1 MPKLLSI
8 KPVIKTI
15 MSNKND
21 SFSFENDPGKLEDKD
36 DTDFTFA
43 DIPVL
48 GNDKKKDA
56 FSLDQISD
64 ENQDNPSLASFE
76 NLLSEAPQ
84 ADGNGDET
92 QDEENSDKFDA
103 SASTIDVQRVIN
115 ARDIKKKKKIILI
128 LGLVGGFV
136 ALIIVGTMIV
146 LPIISPPEKD
156 KDEMTPEEKAAF
168 EAKQKQEEI
177 AGMLASSDSL
187 LEAKEYDRSLASY
200 KNVLRIDRKRS
211 LAHTGCGKSYEK
223 LLNIPDAKSSYQ
235 KAIDTVSGIPDPY
248 HLLASILIKEGEI
261 EKSLI
266 LLERGKKKFADNPQ
280 ILYLLGDSYYDSGDT
295 EKSLENY
302 RKVPKDALN
311 KESLIKF
318 GSILREESKQE
329 ANELYHFGGKK
340 FKDFNLFLEAAKS
353 TDQSKD
359 KVVILTEAVQV
370 LSDNEEKI
378 DEVKY
383 LLAKALSED
392 GNNAKALETLCNINI
407 SELDKEYCCQLVNLA
422 TKSGMSDV
430 KNYCLKILASNPNEI
445 PLQQSIQSELISAL
459 PREGAHIISHL
470 VFGSCSHHEKSI
482 NQLIEMSDNLI
493 WPITWLDGDACSCN
507 CLTSTQ
513 VTAVSGVEF
522 SPVII
527 EGERL
532 GTYYEDD
539 FAEYCYLGNIHSTDL
554 SGTNSEQGLR
564 AFEKMSAALKSVDMD
579 FSNVIRMWNYLDDLL
594 SWYDEFNVMRTAF
607 FNENDVFNN
616 IVPAGTGIGA
626 GNPSGAAYV
635 GDLIAVKIKDEN
647 TSTFAVPSPLQCPAI
662 DYKSSFSRAVEIDSP
677 DSNYL
682 SVSGTAS
689 IEPGGK
695 TVNLDDTA
703 GQIDL
708 TMKVIAGILESRGFE
723 WSDTVKSIAYF
734 KDISEVSLFE
744 NYLKQNGIPDFPVAI
759 SHADIC
765 RDDLLFELE
774 LDAVK

>member
-392 GNNAKALETLCNINI
+392 GNNAKALETLSNINI

-459 PREGAHIISHL
+459 PREKILDIYGDWLTPRSNEAVPNYLYGMALGESL
-470 VFGSCSHHEKSI
+470 SAKKYFEKSI
-482 NQLIEMSDNLI
+482 MLKPSFYEAIMELAKINIQSKNLSSAEKNLKKAI
-493 WPITWLDGDACSCN
+493 LMRKNDKEPN
-507 CLTSTQ
+507 
-513 VTAVSGVEF
+513 
-522 SPVII
+522 
-527 EGERL
+527 RL
-532 GTYYEDD
+532 L
-539 FAEYCYLGNIHSTDL
+539 AI
-554 SGTNSEQGLR
+554 
-564 AFEKMSAALKSVDMD
+564 
-579 FSNVIRMWNYLDDLL
+579 
-594 SWYDEFNVMRTAF
+594 
-607 FNENDVFNN
+607 
-616 IVPAGTGIGA
+616 
-626 GNPSGAAYV
+626 
-635 GDLIAVKIKDEN
+635 VKIRKGKESDAMREYSIFLAN
-647 TSTFAVPSPLQCPAI
+647 QGVS
-662 DYKSSFSRAVEIDSP
+662 DSKK
-677 DSNYL
+677 
-682 SVSGTAS
+682 A
-689 IEPGGK
+689 
-695 TVNLDDTA
+695 LD
-703 GQIDL
+703 
-708 TMKVIAGILESRGFE
+708 
-723 WSDTVKSIAYF
+723 
-734 KDISEVSLFE
+734 
-744 NYLKQNGIPDFPVAI
+744 
-759 SHADIC
+759 
-765 RDDLLFELE
+765 LFELS
-774 LDAVK
+774 LLLPTSSSADNYLNKIKSFPS